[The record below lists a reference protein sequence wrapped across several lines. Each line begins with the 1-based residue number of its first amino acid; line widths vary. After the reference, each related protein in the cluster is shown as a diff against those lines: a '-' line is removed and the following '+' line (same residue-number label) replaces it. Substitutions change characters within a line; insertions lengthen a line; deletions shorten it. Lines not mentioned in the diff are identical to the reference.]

1 MNSALTPSSRRGF
14 TIVELMIGMLAGAIL
29 ALTAGIVLVQG
40 FSVMTRNTAASR
52 LQRDGSIAIEM
63 LHRKLR
69 ESARSDVWLVTGGI
83 EIDLPG
89 GKTAS
94 LTDNGAGD
102 LVYDPDTGSGGGL
115 VTIVDGTLD
124 RMVVTELSNTGAE
137 IHLALSN
144 GEEGTDLDA
153 VIHFR
158 N

>member
-1 MNSALTPSSRRGF
+1 MNRALTSPPCRGF
-14 TIVELMIGMLAGAIL
+14 TIVELMIAMLAGSIL
-29 ALTAGIVLVQG
+29 ALTAGIVLFQG
-40 FSVMTRNTAASR
+40 FTVLTRNRAAAE
-52 LQRDGSIAIEM
+52 LQRDGSIAVEM
-63 LHRKLR
+63 LQRKLR
-69 ESARSDVWLVTGGI
+69 ESTRSDIRLVTGGI

-115 VTIVDGTLD
+115 VTIIDGTLVA
-124 RMVVTELSNTGAE
+124 MTAELSNT
-137 IHLALSN
+137 LARIELNLSN

>member
-1 MNSALTPSSRRGF
+1 MNSALTSSSRRGF

-52 LQRDGSIAIEM
+52 LQRDGAIAIEM

-115 VTIVDGTLD
+115 VTIVDGTLVA
-124 RMVVTELSNTGAE
+124 MTAELSNTVARIE
-137 IHLALSN
+137 LNLSN